1 MQAVMQ
7 SSSGRGP
14 TGALL
19 SVQGLSKSFGGISAV
34 KNISFDIQPG
44 EIVGLIG
51 PNGAGKTTCF
61 NLITGFYEPS
71 AGTVRSRGEDV
82 TRSKPYA
89 MAQRGIVR
97 SFQKT
102 NILKSLSVFENVL
115 AGHYLRARQSLFATF
130 FPGARV
136 RRTEQEVRDSAARI
150 VETMGLARR
159 MDAPA
164 YLLSCGELRLLEVAV
179 ALAAKPDILMLDEP
193 AAGLNS
199 HEAREFGRIL
209 QRLRGDAVQSILL
222 VEHNMGLVMSVCDR
236 LVVMHFGEKL
246 AEGTPAEIQRNPR
259 VVEAYLGKAAK
270 Q

>member
-1 MQAVMQ
+1 MQAATHSTPV
-7 SSSGRGP
+7 RRAAP
-14 TGALL
+14 LL
-19 SVQGLSKSFGGISAV
+19 SVHGLGKSFGGIAAV
-34 KNISFDIQPG
+34 KDISFDIEPG

-71 AGTVRSRGEDV
+71 PGSVRSRGEDV
-82 TRSKPYA
+82 TGTKPHA

-102 NILKSLSVFENVL
+102 NILKSLTVFENVL
-115 AGHYLRARQSLFATF
+115 AGHYLQARQSLLATF
-130 FPGARV
+130 FPGSAV
-136 RRTEQEVRDSAARI
+136 RRAEQDVRDSAARI
-150 VETMGLARR
+150 VETLGLARR

-179 ALAAKPDILMLDEP
+179 ALAARPDILMLDEP

-199 HEAREFGRIL
+199 HEAREFGAIL
-209 QRLRGDAVQSILL
+209 QRLRGDVVQSILL
-222 VEHNMGLVMSVCDR
+222 VEHNMGLVMAVCDR

-259 VVEAYLGKAAK
+259 VVEAYLGKASRS
-270 Q
+270 